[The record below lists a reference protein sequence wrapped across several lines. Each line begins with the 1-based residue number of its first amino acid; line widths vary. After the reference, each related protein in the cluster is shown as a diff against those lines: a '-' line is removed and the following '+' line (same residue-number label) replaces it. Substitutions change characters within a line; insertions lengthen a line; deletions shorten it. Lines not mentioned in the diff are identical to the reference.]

1 MNHVAVLASAAPS
14 SALNETMK
22 AAITAGFN
30 TLQATVTDVVGI
42 AVPVAVGIIALT
54 AGVHYALKK
63 VRGVLSYAA

>member
-1 MNHVAVLASAAPS
+1 MVAAVLDAAPS
-14 SALNETMK
+14 VLDEAMK
-22 AAITAGFN
+22 TTLSNGFAS
-30 TLQATVTDVVGI
+30 LQATVTDVVGI